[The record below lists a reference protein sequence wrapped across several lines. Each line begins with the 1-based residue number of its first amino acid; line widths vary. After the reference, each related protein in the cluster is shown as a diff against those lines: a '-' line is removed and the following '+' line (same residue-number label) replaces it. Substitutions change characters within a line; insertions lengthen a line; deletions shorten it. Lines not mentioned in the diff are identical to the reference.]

1 MVIRFTDDI
10 KSRSTGNTPA
20 NKEKRYTGFL
30 RLKIWTGSNKV
41 RIKADRCN
49 PNALEGEKKKQAMRV
64 SGKNAKSRK
73 QEFQRDRER
82 VDNKLDV
89 FAICHGS

>member
-1 MVIRFTDDI
+1 
-10 KSRSTGNTPA
+10 
-20 NKEKRYTGFL
+20 
-30 RLKIWTGSNKV
+30 
-41 RIKADRCN
+41 
-49 PNALEGEKKKQAMRV
+49 MRV

>member
-49 PNALEGEKKKQAMRV
+49 PNALEGEKKSKQ
-64 SGKNAKSRK
+64 
-73 QEFQRDRER
+73 
-82 VDNKLDV
+82 
-89 FAICHGS
+89 